1 MIKKILVTN
10 YLGESLEL
18 ELAKPEKSGF
28 AVKLVNGL
36 GPSKANL
43 NIKEGSIID
52 GGTYNSGR
60 ITTRNIVMNLIFMN
74 DGGQSIETLRQKT
87 YKYFPTKKEITLR
100 ITADNRICDII
111 GIVEHNDPV
120 IFDKTTGTQISI
132 QCPDP
137 FFYSVE
143 NGGIVT
149 TVFSGIEP
157 WFEFPF
163 SNESLTENLI
173 EFSKIQN
180 KTENVVIYYGDA
192 DVGITIQMHALGDVV
207 NPTIYNVTT
216 REFMKINTTKLESL
230 TGHGIIDGDDI
241 YIMTEKG
248 SKRIYLQRAG
258 NLYNILNCLDKQSSW
273 FSLTK
278 GNNFFA
284 YTTDSGSS
292 NLQFSIINRVRY
304 EGV

>member
-1 MIKKILVTN
+1 MIKTILVTN
-10 YLGESLEL
+10 YLGDKLEL
-18 ELAKPEKSGF
+18 ELARPEKSGF
-28 AVKLVNGL
+28 AVKLVDGL

-43 NIKEGSIID
+43 NIKESPILD
-52 GGTYNSGR
+52 GGSYNSGR
-60 ITTRNIVMNLIFMN
+60 ITTRNIVMNLIFM
-74 DGGQSIETLRQKT
+74 DESGHSIETLRQLS
-87 YKYFPTKKEITLR
+87 YKYFPTKKEVSLR
-100 ITADNRICDII
+100 ITSDNRICDII
-111 GIVEHNDPV
+111 GIVEHNEPT
-120 IFDKTTGTQISI
+120 IFDIQTGAQISI

-157 WFEFPF
+157 NFEFPF

-173 EFSKIQN
+173 EFSTIQN
-180 KTENVVIYYGDA
+180 KTENVVVYYGDA
-192 DVGITIQMHALGDVV
+192 DVGITIQMHAIGDVV
-207 NPTIYNVTT
+207 NPIIYNTTT
-216 REFMKINTTKLESL
+216 REFVKINTVKLAAL
-230 TGHGIIDGDDI
+230 TGSGIVDGDDI

-248 SKRIYLQRAG
+248 NKRIYLQREG
-258 NLYNILNCLDKQSSW
+258 NLYNILNCMDRGSSW